1 MQRDSILTA
10 PGLEVVIDAS
20 AVGGMAMCG
29 IDPQNLLQ
37 VGHGVLL
44 HRRWVRPCAGG
55 ALQAEFT
62 TPVVQDQQAN
72 TVSAVIGDDT
82 AARWSTGGQ
91 PLALPDGAR
100 LADAR
105 DLRLEAA
112 LATVHA
118 AHAAVERIG
127 RRVTVRL
134 LP

>member
-1 MQRDSILTA
+1 VQRDSILTA

-55 ALQAEFT
+55 A
-62 TPVVQDQQAN
+62 
-72 TVSAVIGDDT
+72 
-82 AARWSTGGQ
+82 
-91 PLALPDGAR
+91 R